1 MTDQSRL
8 LLANQQ
14 MTAIRHMHM
23 AKSALRRMDQALENL
38 LKLGAISAKEYAP
51 AHLDAVRY
59 INSLKKMSDELTDAV
74 DEMKKS
80 RSGKRPGKI
89 TQLNRF

>member
-14 MTAIRHMHM
+14 MTALRPMQM
-23 AKSALRRMDQALENL
+23 ARSALRRMDETLENL

-59 INSLKKMSDELTDAV
+59 INSLKKMSGELTNSA
-74 DEMKKS
+74 EALKKAA
-80 RSGKRPGKI
+80 
-89 TQLNRF
+89 

>member
-14 MTAIRHMHM
+14 MTALRHMHM
-23 AKSALRRMDQALENL
+23 ARSALRRMDETLENL

-51 AHLDAVRY
+51 AHLDAMRY
-59 INSLKKMSDELTDAV
+59 SRNLKKDGGRTDRHCRRNEKGHFAEWPMNELTT
-74 DEMKKS
+74 E
-80 RSGKRPGKI
+80 
-89 TQLNRF
+89 

>member
-14 MTAIRHMHM
+14 MTALRHMHM
-23 AKSALRRMDQALENL
+23 ARSALRRMNETLENL

-51 AHLDAVRY
+51 AHLDAMRY
-59 INSLKKMSDELTDAV
+59 SRNLKKTVDELTV
-74 DEMKKS
+74 TVEEMKKATLQ
-80 RSGKRPGKI
+80 SG
-89 TQLNRF
+89 Q

>member
-1 MTDQSRL
+1 MNDQSRL

-23 AKSALRRMDQALENL
+23 ARSALRRMDETMENL

-51 AHLDAVRY
+51 LHLDAMRY
-59 INSLKKMSDELTDAV
+59 INQLTKMAEALTTCAEALKKAALQ
-74 DEMKKS
+74 
-80 RSGKRPGKI
+80 SGQEK
-89 TQLNRF
+89 

>member
-14 MTAIRHMHM
+14 MTALRHMQM
-23 AKSALRRMDQALENL
+23 AKSALRRMDETLENL

-51 AHLDAVRY
+51 AHLDAMRY
-59 INSLKKMSDELTDAV
+59 SRNLKKMVDELTV
-74 DEMKKS
+74 TVEEMKKAA
-80 RSGKRPGKI
+80 
-89 TQLNRF
+89 

>member
-23 AKSALRRMDQALENL
+23 AKSALHRMDQALENL

-51 AHLDAVRY
+51 LHLDAMRY
-59 INSLKKMSDELTDAV
+59 SRNLKKMVDELTITV
-74 DEMKKS
+74 EEMKKAALE
-80 RSGKRPGKI
+80 SG
-89 TQLNRF
+89 TQNNTTK